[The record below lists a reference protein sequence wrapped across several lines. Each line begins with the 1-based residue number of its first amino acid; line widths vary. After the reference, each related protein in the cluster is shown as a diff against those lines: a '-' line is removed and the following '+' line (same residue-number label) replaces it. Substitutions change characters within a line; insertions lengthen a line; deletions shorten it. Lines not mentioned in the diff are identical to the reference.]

1 MNQFSE
7 GGDEMKKLLLI
18 PILAAALL
26 GCDTAQW
33 IKTAQEILPV
43 VLPMVTNLVTAA
55 GLLQGKT
62 VSAVD
67 LDTIT
72 RTANVVSNDLN
83 LAGQLVS
90 QYQSSPDPT
99 TIGKINVVL
108 GEVQSNLSGLL
119 PALHISDSATAQKI
133 SAVVM
138 LINSE
143 VSSIQQI
150 LPIVSGGK
158 VTARPATTPLSAN
171 KLKEK
176 FNAIVNQ
183 PTNNPVV
190 NQAFAVVSL

>member
-43 VLPMVTNLVTAA
+43 VLPMVTNP
-55 GLLQGKT
+55 

-150 LPIVSGGK
+150 L
-158 VTARPATTPLSAN
+158 
-171 KLKEK
+171 
-176 FNAIVNQ
+176 
-183 PTNNPVV
+183 
-190 NQAFAVVSL
+190 

>member
-1 MNQFSE
+1 
-7 GGDEMKKLLLI
+7 
-18 PILAAALL
+18 
-26 GCDTAQW
+26 
-33 IKTAQEILPV
+33 
-43 VLPMVTNLVTAA
+43 
-55 GLLQGKT
+55 
-62 VSAVD
+62 
-67 LDTIT
+67 
-72 RTANVVSNDLN
+72 
-83 LAGQLVS
+83 
-90 QYQSSPDPT
+90 
-99 TIGKINVVL
+99 
-108 GEVQSNLSGLL
+108 LSGLL

>member
-1 MNQFSE
+1 
-7 GGDEMKKLLLI
+7 MKKFLLV
-18 PILAAALL
+18 PVLAAALAA
-26 GCDTAQW
+26 CDTAQW

-62 VSAVD
+62 VSATD

-72 RTANVVSNDLN
+72 RTANEVSNDLN

-90 QYQSSPDPT
+90 QYQSSPNPT

-119 PALHISDSATAQKI
+119 PALRISDSATTQKI

-143 VSSIQQI
+143 VSSIQQL

-158 VTARPATTPLSAN
+158 ATARPGAGAVPLSAD

-183 PTNNPVV
+183 PTNNPAV
-190 NQAFAVVSL
+190 NQAFAVVSLR